1 VELRFESAVFLQGTR
16 FDLFLGDTRTEADIR
31 QRVDAGDASDRVESS
46 SISVRLPVTRDLLR
60 NVDISPALITPNG
73 DGTNDELTIRVDLIN
88 VLDPRPVRVRFF
100 DLSGR
105 LLLEEERDGTA
116 GQQVFRWGGR
126 DEQGQLVPPGLYIVE
141 LNVGGDAGDE
151 SQRRLVPVAY

>member
-1 VELRFESAVFLQGTR
+1 
-16 FDLFLGDTRTEADIR
+16 
-31 QRVDAGDASDRVESS
+31 
-46 SISVRLPVTRDLLR
+46 
-60 NVDISPALITPNG
+60 
-73 DGTNDELTIRVDLIN
+73 LIN